1 MAIDFQEGNCNL
13 LENNAKEHTKQ
24 ISMEKIFYCSPTNE
38 GERDDYV
45 MMKFPFFSSSGYALI
60 FEKIIPN
67 FTQEAKRKRV
77 HCKSASSTF
86 NANIKGRLEC
96 SNMMKLTKNIYW
108 YRISRMLN
116 MISIQSIF
124 HF

>member
-13 LENNAKEHTKQ
+13 LENNTEENTIQ
-24 ISMEKIFYCSPTNE
+24 SSEEKIFCSSPRNE
-38 GERDDYV
+38 CERDDYV
-45 MMKFPFFSSSGYALI
+45 MTKMMVMKFPFFSSSGYALI

-86 NANIKGRLEC
+86 NTNNKGRLEYL
-96 SNMMKLTKNIYW
+96 NIIKLILNS
-108 YRISRMLN
+108 YRI
-116 MISIQSIF
+116 IS
-124 HF
+124 

>member
-24 ISMEKIFYCSPTNE
+24 ISMEKIFYSSSTNE

-45 MMKFPFFSSSGYALI
+45 MTMMKFPFFSSSGYALI

-77 HCKSASSTF
+77 HCKSASSNF
-86 NANIKGRLEC
+86 NANIEGR
-96 SNMMKLTKNIYW
+96 
-108 YRISRMLN
+108 
-116 MISIQSIF
+116 
-124 HF
+124 

>member
-13 LENNAKEHTKQ
+13 LENNTEENTIQ
-24 ISMEKIFYCSPTNE
+24 SSEEKIFCSSPRNE
-38 GERDDYV
+38 CERDDYV
-45 MMKFPFFSSSGYALI
+45 MTKMMVMKFPFFSSSGYALI

-86 NANIKGRLEC
+86 NASIKGRLEC
-96 SNMMKLTKNIYW
+96 LNMMKLT
-108 YRISRMLN
+108 
-116 MISIQSIF
+116 
-124 HF
+124 